1 VISWFSRI
9 AFKCNLYRYTEA
21 ACVALVASTASPE
34 EAAVALDTLAT
45 ILGNAMSAPRG
56 ATGDK
61 FRSIRPGGAVQV
73 ENPAD
78 P

>member
-1 VISWFSRI
+1 
-9 AFKCNLYRYTEA
+9 
-21 ACVALVASTASPE
+21 VALVASTASPE